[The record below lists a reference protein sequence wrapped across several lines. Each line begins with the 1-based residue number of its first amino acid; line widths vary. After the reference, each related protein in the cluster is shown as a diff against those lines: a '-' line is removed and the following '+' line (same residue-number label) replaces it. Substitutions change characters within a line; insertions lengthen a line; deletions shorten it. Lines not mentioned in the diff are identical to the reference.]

1 MKVSISELGG
11 KIIRDNETYVVED
24 NTFLNN
30 LVLSKTTLHPGKET
44 MGHSHPGLEEV
55 YYFIKGKGKILLKTD
70 DEENMINVETGDI
83 ILISDGT
90 FHKVYNTDEGV
101 EDDLE
106 FVCVFQKYE
115 R

>member
-11 KIIRDNETYVVED
+11 KIIRDNETYIVED

-30 LVLSKTTLHPGKET
+30 LVLSKTTLHPNKET
-44 MGHSHPGLEEV
+44 MGHSHAGLEEI
-55 YYFIKGKGKILLKTD
+55 YFFIKGSGKMLLKTD
-70 DEENMINVETGDI
+70 TEETKLSVKSGDVV
-83 ILISDGT
+83 LIPDGA
-90 FHKVYNTDEGV
+90 FHKVFNTDEGV
-101 EDDLE
+101 TEDLE